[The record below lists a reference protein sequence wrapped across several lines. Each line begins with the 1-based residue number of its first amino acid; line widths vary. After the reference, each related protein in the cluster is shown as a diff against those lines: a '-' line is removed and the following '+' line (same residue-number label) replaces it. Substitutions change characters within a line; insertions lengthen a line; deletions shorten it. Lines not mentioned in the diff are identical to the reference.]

1 MSYSRN
7 SVTSFIAGTFAA
19 GAIGLGAYALSSS
32 SSNAGVVAAQPAAGV
47 QLVSQKK
54 EVREA
59 LDHLKQA
66 RDLLKDADH
75 DEKGHDHKALEYTK
89 QAISELEEKIGD

>member
-1 MSYSRN
+1 MLRSNRK
-7 SVTSFIAGTFAA
+7 SFTTFVAGLFTA

-32 SSNAGVVAAQPAAGV
+32 SSTAGVVGPGAQPLA
-47 QLVSQKK
+47 SQTK
-54 EVREA
+54 EVKQA

-89 QAISELEEKIGD
+89 QAISELEEKLGD